1 MAISLSQYN
10 IEKKKQ
16 SIADKLAS
24 QTQDLQQEPWWKTVG
39 SVALPLLASLA
50 MPGIG
55 GALAGMAGQGGALA
69 SLLGTGKWATG
80 IAKTVGTIGKGLQ
93 AAKKGQGILSSLGQ
107 IGTKAGYNMLTQKAT
122 GGLMGALD
130 PKSAMDLNLTG
141 KEKLYGGSAL
151 GKLRK
156 EYRDAK
162 EAEKQTGM
170 SGAVLSAIASQGLG
184 NIKDAFGVGLFNKA
198 APEGANMLEG
208 LIGTGVE
215 GAEDIA
221 KTAEIMGGQ
230 ASPLQHVASGQ
241 KMITDPNALARP
253 SSLSLQT
260 SPVNLTRTLLL
271 SLLYFNVSAELS
283 NT

>member
-39 SVALPLLASLA
+39 SVALPLIASLA

-55 GALAGMAGQGGALA
+55 TALAGMAGQGGALA
-69 SLLGTGKWATG
+69 SLLGTGKLATG

-93 AAKKGQGILSSLGQ
+93 AAKKGQGILSTLGQ

-141 KEKLYGGSAL
+141 KEKLYGGDAL
-151 GKLRK
+151 KKLRGD
-156 EYRDAK
+156 YRSAK
-162 EAEKQTGM
+162 EAEKQT
-170 SGAVLSAIASQGLG
+170 
-184 NIKDAFGVGLFNKA
+184 
-198 APEGANMLEG
+198 
-208 LIGTGVE
+208 
-215 GAEDIA
+215 
-221 KTAEIMGGQ
+221 
-230 ASPLQHVASGQ
+230 
-241 KMITDPNALARP
+241 
-253 SSLSLQT
+253 
-260 SPVNLTRTLLL
+260 
-271 SLLYFNVSAELS
+271 
-283 NT
+283 